1 MDIWQQML
9 ELEPFLRHIG
19 IEAETLGLDQAI
31 LRLPVRREIINH
43 TGAIHGGAQFA
54 LGEAT
59 GLTAAA
65 FSLGEPLERLLV
77 LTAAST
83 ITYSRPSQ
91 GALIGRAN
99 VLHDQRD
106 QLQASWK
113 DRGRARVTVPVEI
126 LDASGEIVTTL
137 SVSCV
142 LLPRRNA

>member
-19 IEAETLGLDQAI
+19 IEAETLGPDQAV
-31 LRLPVRREIINH
+31 LRLPVRKQITNH

-59 GLTAAA
+59 GLTAAGL
-65 FSLGEPLERLLV
+65 SLGVPLDRLLV

-83 ITYSRPSQ
+83 ITYQRPSQ
-91 GALIGRAN
+91 GSLRGRAN
-99 VLHDQRD
+99 VLHEQRE

-126 LDASGEIVTTL
+126 IDASGEIVTTL
-137 SVSCV
+137 SVACV
-142 LLPRRNA
+142 LLPR